1 MAYSLEQQYSR
12 DIDWYFKDRNNNLIH
27 VASAGGRLPK
37 IIEENDDL
45 IDSLH
50 AQILELPSQ
59 FEVTINPL
67 LGQFVSF
74 ESDEARELYLSDF
87 SEMAQRGLISI
98 DKTKLGNFEDSTYH
112 IVAFPKKA
120 SSVDTLYNISEK
132 VFNSKKAIET
142 SDNKPFN
149 LFDYFEE

>member
-74 ESDEARELYLSDF
+74 ESDEARELYLTDF

-98 DKTKLGNFEDSTYH
+98 DKTKLGNFEDSKYH
-112 IVAFPKKA
+112 VVAFPKNA
-120 SSVDTLYNISEK
+120 SSVETLYNISEK